1 LDGLATIVKRSTGKI
16 NIKVSDKTALA
27 VDFKGST
34 FLLNIKDPISALLN
48 KRVTSLDYLKNLKPQ
63 KKWVHYLIIKGR
75 AFLFCEKEK
84 KLSVLVGK
92 QFLKLAVY

>member
-1 LDGLATIVKRSTGKI
+1 MEQESNELGLFEK
-16 NIKVSDKTALA
+16 
-27 VDFKGST
+27 
-34 FLLNIKDPISALLN
+34 
-48 KRVTSLDYLKNLKPQ
+48 LKAA